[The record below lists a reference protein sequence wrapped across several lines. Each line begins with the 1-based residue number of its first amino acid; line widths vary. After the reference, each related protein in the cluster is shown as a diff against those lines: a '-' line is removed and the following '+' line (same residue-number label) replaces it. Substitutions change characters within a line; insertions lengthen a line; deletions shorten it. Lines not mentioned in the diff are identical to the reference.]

1 MKLPV
6 LTPELS
12 KRARREL
19 GLSQTDVIKATGL
32 QSYKLKQW
40 EGRGLSIELGDLRK
54 LTDFY
59 ESQGVA
65 IAELAAHVAG
75 AAPAA
80 GAAKPDGSQAPAL
93 PELQNGFTYTPRPG
107 FMISD
112 QLTSDQVDALME
124 QMEANDDRIA
134 VLTSEAFKTG
144 MFGGIS
150 AESEEHARELIC
162 ALAENHVI
170 FRALQGRNVVS
181 TARDEPKTIGE
192 FLGSTMKE
200 SPVLPLLS
208 GDGKGI
214 GSKPK
219 PKAPAASPQPAPATA
234 DSEE

>member
-1 MKLPV
+1 MKTQV
-6 LTPELS
+6 IITPELS

-59 ESQGVA
+59 ESQGVD
-65 IAELAAHVAG
+65 IAELADHIAG
-75 AAPAA
+75 AAPA
-80 GAAKPDGSQAPAL
+80 AAKPDGSQAPAL
-93 PELQNGFTYTPRPG
+93 PELQSGFTYTPRPG

-112 QLTSDQVDALME
+112 QLTSKEVDALME

-134 VLTSEAFKTG
+134 VLTSEAFKTS

-208 GDGKGI
+208 GDGKGVT
-214 GSKPK
+214 SKPK
-219 PKAPAASPQPAPATA
+219 PTAPAASPQAAPATA